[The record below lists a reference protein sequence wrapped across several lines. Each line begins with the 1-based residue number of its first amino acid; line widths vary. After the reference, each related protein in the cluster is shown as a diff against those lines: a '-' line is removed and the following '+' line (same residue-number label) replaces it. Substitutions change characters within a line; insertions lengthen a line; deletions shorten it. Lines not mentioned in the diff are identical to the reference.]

1 MKVLLVGNHT
11 CGNRGD
17 AAILRGLIA
26 SLKVNEPSIELTLV
40 TRFPTSS
47 EYLLGE
53 SFLPDTLH
61 QFHSKR
67 VGGIKKRFQRYFK
80 KTLSE
85 NLHERV
91 KNKNSADLPP
101 HIQEY
106 LTFLKPYD
114 AVIQVGG
121 SFFVDLYGSKQF
133 EHSLCAL
140 IAGKPLFLLGHSVG
154 PFQDDD
160 FNKIAKTVFSQA
172 QDVSLRESVSKDLM
186 VEAGLMSD
194 KVSEGADTAWLVPT
208 SHDMPANYTHYFA
221 QRPVVAITLRELKP
235 FDKRL
240 GIKQA
245 DYETAFAE
253 LAKKLIADGFDILAL
268 STCTGIDSYT
278 KDDRMVAFRV
288 QKLVADD
295 SHFNVVMDEVNDVEL
310 GVLLSGCKLTIG
322 TRLHSAIISKNFGT
336 AAIALNYEH
345 KSLGIMQQLGLN
357 DFSRTVHSLFDDTLY
372 QFAKSLLVDNKLS
385 EYNVE
390 KQVQLERE
398 KADKMIVDCIA
409 KIKAF

>member
-1 MKVLLVGNHT
+1 M
-11 CGNRGD
+11 
-17 AAILRGLIA
+17 
-26 SLKVNEPSIELTLV
+26 
-40 TRFPTSS
+40 
-47 EYLLGE
+47 
-53 SFLPDTLH
+53 
-61 QFHSKR
+61 
-67 VGGIKKRFQRYFK
+67 
-80 KTLSE
+80 
-85 NLHERV
+85 
-91 KNKNSADLPP
+91 
-101 HIQEY
+101 
-106 LTFLKPYD
+106 
-114 AVIQVGG
+114 
-121 SFFVDLYGSKQF
+121 
-133 EHSLCAL
+133 

-154 PFQDDD
+154 PFQNDG

-172 QDVSLRESVSKDLM
+172 QNVALRESVSKELM
-186 VEAGLMSD
+186 MEAGLMSD

-208 SHDMPANYTHYFA
+208 SHNIPNKYAHYFA

-245 DYETAFAE
+245 DYEVAFAE

-295 SHFNVVMDEVNDVEL
+295 NHFNVVMDEVNDVEL
-310 GVLLSGCKLTIG
+310 GELLSGCKLTIG

-357 DFSRTVHSLFDDTLY
+357 DFSRTVHSLFDNTLY
-372 QFAKSLLVDNKLS
+372 EFARSLLVDNKLS
-385 EYNVE
+385 EYNIEAQVE
-390 KQVQLERE
+390 LERQ
-398 KADKMIVDCIA
+398 KADKMIVDCVST
-409 KIKAF
+409 IKKLK